1 MKNDRATANND
12 VDKKDVAFK
21 NNAPSRSC
29 ITKINSTLI
38 DNAEDPDIVMPMH
51 FLLEYN
57 QNHSMTSGSLL
68 NYYRDLIDVAYDNAS
83 DGKSFKQKTKVIGK
97 TEERPGRPGSDDD
110 GNPRPQSSIP
120 PLNTEVVVP
129 LKYLSNWRSLNLALI
144 NCEIELDLKWTKNC
158 IKLDLKWTKNCVL
171 IKEDNHVTGV
181 SFTISSSKLYV
192 PVVTLSVND
201 NTKFLENIKQKFK
214 RAISWNKH
222 RSEIT
227 AQTKTNIL
235 DYLIDPIF
243 RNINTLFVLSF
254 KNGNNDPAINLFY
267 RNYMPLVE
275 IKMY

>member
-1 MKNDRATANND
+1 M
-12 VDKKDVAFK
+12 
-21 NNAPSRSC
+21 
-29 ITKINSTLI
+29 
-38 DNAEDPDIVMPMH
+38 
-51 FLLEYN
+51 
-57 QNHSMTSGSLL
+57 
-68 NYYRDLIDVAYDNAS
+68 
-83 DGKSFKQKTKVIGK
+83 
-97 TEERPGRPGSDDD
+97 
-110 GNPRPQSSIP
+110 
-120 PLNTEVVVP
+120 
-129 LKYLSNWRSLNLALI
+129 ALI

-171 IKEDNHVTGV
+171 IKEDNHITGV

-227 AQTKTNIL
+227 AQTKNNIL

-243 RNINTLFVLSF
+243 RNINTLFVISF
-254 KNGNNDPAINLFY
+254 KNGNNDPSINLFY